1 MSEMSTKVTM
11 GEKFFQISW
20 IHPIANWSNGR
31 QILPVIESN
40 CQQCLKTQ
48 VVMEEE
54 EEEEEVEEKK
64 SPKELEEEKNA
75 EKEAQQ
81 KMVK

>member
-1 MSEMSTKVTM
+1 M
-11 GEKFFQISW
+11 GEKFFQINW
-20 IHPIANWSNGR
+20 IHPIVNWSNGR
-31 QILPVIESN
+31 QILPELYWIKLSTIEF
-40 CQQCLKTQ
+40 LKRQ

-81 KMVK
+81 KMVRNTTD

>member
-1 MSEMSTKVTM
+1 MSKKVVEQGQIKIYLWQNWQKDWKNIDVVNNFMS
-11 GEKFFQISW
+11 
-20 IHPIANWSNGR
+20 A
-31 QILPVIESN
+31 
-40 CQQCLKTQ
+40 Q

-81 KMVK
+81 KMV

>member
-1 MSEMSTKVTM
+1 MYKKVVEQ
-11 GEKFFQISW
+11 GRIKRYIFAKDWKNID
-20 IHPIANWSNGR
+20 IANNWMSG
-31 QILPVIESN
+31 
-40 CQQCLKTQ
+40 Q